1 MVEEC
6 KRGDTHGGGCEQV
19 RTDEVGGQSGEKRWR
34 IDLEGRGRNLGARGD
49 PCKIKNALTFS
60 TVE

>member
-6 KRGDTHGGGCEQV
+6 KRGDPHGGGCEQV
-19 RTDEVGGQSGEKRWR
+19 RKDGVGGQGGEKRWG
-34 IDLEGRGRNLGARGD
+34 IDLEGRGRNRGAQGV
-49 PCKIKNALTFS
+49 PWKIKNALSFP